1 MAQPSQF
8 FKSKAE
14 REKTMA
20 KIIDKQGMFL
30 LGQAEHEELQN
41 KKKLG
46 FLAEMTGNVLLVFM
60 FVKLYKMR
68 NQANDIKK
76 IR

>member
-1 MAQPSQF
+1 ME
-8 FKSKAE
+8 KAE

-20 KIIDKQGMFL
+20 KILDKQSMFL